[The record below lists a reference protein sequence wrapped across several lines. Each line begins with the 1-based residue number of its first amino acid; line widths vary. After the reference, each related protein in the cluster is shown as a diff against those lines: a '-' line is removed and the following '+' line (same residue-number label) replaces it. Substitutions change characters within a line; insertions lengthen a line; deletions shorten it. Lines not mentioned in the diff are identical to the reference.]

1 MSQPRYQVHLQN
13 YNFDKTKLTKNVRP
27 KIYSDVASANT
38 AAHDWLQHLRSEY
51 EVVRIVKIG
60 KEGMI
65 VQATV
70 NVKDRENIFSWAEVV
85 RVREVMNEAGEGA
98 SVGGEEAEK

>member
-1 MSQPRYQVHLQN
+1 M
-13 YNFDKTKLTKNVRP
+13 
-27 KIYSDVASANT
+27 
-38 AAHDWLQHLRSEY
+38 
-51 EVVRIVKIG
+51 
-60 KEGMI
+60 